1 MIKIKIVFDENK
13 IKKDEE
19 YEVEDIKNHVKKYFD
34 IYDFKEVEKNIYSDN
49 GKKGDVESLIAI
61 VGTLKE
67 CSWFMTY
74 IEEFIWIDE
83 EDDYIENLLD

>member
-13 IKKDEE
+13 IKKDDE

-34 IYDFKEVEKNIYSDN
+34 IYGFKEVEKNIYSDN
-49 GKKGDVESLIAI
+49 GKKGDTERMVAI
-61 VGTLKE
+61 VGCLKKRD
-67 CSWFMTY
+67 WFMTH
-74 IEEFIWIDE
+74 IKEFIWIDE